1 MRRLAVLLVSL
12 LICFPTARAGV
23 LYPSL
28 TSAYES
34 RGSGEMLP
42 VLILLSNRPDA
53 ASLAGDMQQ
62 QGYALPDVHTLIAQS
77 LQGAAADQ
85 TAVLKSLDILK
96 ATGMA
101 EDVRALWI
109 VNAITARLTRPAA
122 ELIANMTEVETVGL
136 DDPVVIRSL
145 FDTSPLGSAARTE
158 EGLARMA
165 VPDVWQM
172 GFRGEG
178 RTICVLAD
186 GAASTS
192 PLNARWRGQASP
204 AAECWFDLSGGE
216 SVSACGDVGTA
227 MIGAICGAE
236 ANGEAFGVAP
246 DARWIAARVLCDSP
260 RLSHVL
266 TALQWAADPDGDALT
281 FNDVPDVICGAWGM
295 NAGCGGGTPDGVWDA
310 VANVEAL
317 GPLLIFPA
325 HQEERAGSA
334 SVRLPESLAGCF
346 AVGNA
351 DVSGALPSLHPSSGR
366 GPSPCDPTLVKPD
379 VCAPGTWVRTLT
391 SAGAVQASGT
401 ALSAARVA
409 GVAALLRQAA
419 PNAPASEIKRVLTV
433 TATDLGGPGPDN
445 AFGFGMIHAARAL
458 TMMLSSGRMGAVQGT
473 ITGGSESVSGAR
485 VVLAGSFGEAV
496 TISRNGF
503 FSFEHVAAG
512 HRYALRVGRFGYRTC
527 FHPDS
532 IAVETGRTTNLS
544 ISLERGFDDDAEYDQ
559 GWSLGVE
566 GDNATGGIWVRAVP
580 VGSRVDGKLV
590 QPDEDASPLG
600 NRCFVTGNAPS
611 PASDARENDVDGGKT
626 TLRSPLFSLLGL
638 ESPLVK
644 FAYCFSNDRGSNPG
658 SDFFRAQI
666 SSDGGATWT
675 NLINTAASTNGW
687 STIRVRIHDF
697 VSSTDRMMLQFVAED
712 AGPGSLVEAA
722 VDDLSITGP
731 PPELEPPRDLTLDVQ
746 TDHVRLVW
754 RQSAGAAFYRVY
766 LSGSADR
773 VIAPENLYTTTAD
786 TFLTVPM
793 SDIRFDEFFFQV
805 TASK

>member
-1 MRRLAVLLVSL
+1 VLNTTLA
-12 LICFPTARAGV
+12 
-23 LYPSL
+23 
-28 TSAYES
+28 SAYES

-42 VLILLSNRPDA
+42 ALILLSNRPDA
-53 ASLAGDMQQ
+53 AKLAEDMQQ
-62 QGYALPDVHTLIAQS
+62 QGRTLSDVHTRIAQS
-77 LQGAAADQ
+77 LQAAAADQ
-85 TAVLKSLDILK
+85 SAVLKSLDILK
-96 ATGMA
+96 STGMA
-101 EDVRALWI
+101 SDVRSLWI
-109 VNAITARLTRPAA
+109 VNVIAARLTRPAA

-136 DDPVVIRSL
+136 DEPVVVHSL
-145 FDTSPLGSAARTE
+145 FDITPLGSAARSE

-178 RTICVLAD
+178 RTVCVLAD
-186 GAASTS
+186 GAASIPS
-192 PLNARWRGQASP
+192 LNTRWRGQVSP
-204 AAECWFDLSGGE
+204 AAECWFSLSAGE
-216 SVSACGDVGTA
+216 AVSACGDVGTA
-227 MIGAICGAE
+227 MIGALCGAE
-236 ANGEAFGVAP
+236 ANGETYGVAP
-246 DARWIAARVLCDSP
+246 DARWISARVLCDNS

-266 TALQWAADPDGDALT
+266 IALQWAADPDGDPST
-281 FNDVPDVICGAWGM
+281 FNDVPDAICGAWGL

-334 SVRLPESLAGCF
+334 SIRLPESLARCL

-391 SAGAVQASGT
+391 SAGPVQASGT
-401 ALSAARVA
+401 PLSAARVA
-409 GVAALLRQAA
+409 GVAALLRQAS
-419 PNAPASEIKRVLTV
+419 PNAPASEIKRVLAV

-473 ITGGSESVSGAR
+473 ITCGSEPVFGAR
-485 VVLAGSFGEAV
+485 VVLAGPFGEAL
-496 TISRNGF
+496 TTSQNGF
-503 FSFEHVAAG
+503 FGFDQVAAG
-512 HRYALRVGRFGYRTC
+512 RRYALRIGRFGYRMY

-566 GDNATGGIWVRAVP
+566 GDNATGGIWARAVP

-611 PASDARENDVDGGKT
+611 PTSDARDNDVDGGKT

-638 ESPLVK
+638 ESPVVK
-644 FAYCFSNDRGSNPG
+644 FSYWFSNDRGSNPG

-666 SSDGGATWT
+666 SSDGGATWL

-687 STIRVRIHDF
+687 STVRVRINDF
-697 VSSTDRMMLQFVAED
+697 VASTDRMMLQFVTED

-731 PPELEPPRDLTLDVQ
+731 PPELEAPRDLMLDVRA
-746 TDHVRLVW
+746 DHVRLVW
-754 RQSAGAAFYRVY
+754 RPSVGAAFYRVY

-773 VIAPENLYTTTAD
+773 VVAPQNLYTTTSD
-786 TFLTVPM
+786 TTVTVPM